1 MGFCAEHAAIAAMVT
16 AGEFKIAKIVAVGHD
31 DTGRLYVFS
40 PYWRCREFMHR
51 VHPENMGAEVL
62 LGPRTNVW

>member
-1 MGFCAEHAAIAAMVT
+1 MVT
-16 AGEFKIAKIVAVGHD
+16 AGEFKIAKIVAVGRG

-40 PYWRCREFMHR
+40 PCGRCREFTHR

-62 LGPRTNVW
+62 QGN